1 MSDVNIQDV
10 VITMTDAQKRTL
22 IEDRKKAVQL
32 ATQMQAATEM
42 FNEHCKEVAESFADF
57 GITASGLKSY
67 AKAAAKSN
75 VEGELAKLEAKIEE
89 LNFIG
94 EEVC

>member
-1 MSDVNIQDV
+1 MSDVNIKDV
-10 VITMTDAQKRTL
+10 VITMTDAQKRSL

-32 ATQMQAATEM
+32 ATQMQAATDM

-57 GITASGLKSY
+57 GVTASGLKTY

-75 VEGELAKLEAKIEE
+75 VEGALTKLEAQIEE

-94 EEVC
+94 EDI

>member
-1 MSDVNIQDV
+1 MSDVNIKDV
-10 VITMTDAQKRTL
+10 VITMSAAQKRSL

-32 ATQMQAATEM
+32 ATQMQAATDM

-57 GITASGLKSY
+57 GITASGLKTY

-75 VEGELAKLEAKIEE
+75 VEGALAKLEAQIEE
-89 LNFIG
+89 LTFIG
-94 EEVC
+94 EGI